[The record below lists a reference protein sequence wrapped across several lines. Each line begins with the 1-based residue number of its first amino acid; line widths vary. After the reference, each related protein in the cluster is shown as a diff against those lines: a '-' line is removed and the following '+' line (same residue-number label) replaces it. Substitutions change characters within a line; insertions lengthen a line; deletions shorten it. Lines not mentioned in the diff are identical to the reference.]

1 MTEEPR
7 HCLNCHSPLK
17 GEYCHL
23 CGQRA
28 DRRELT
34 LAGLLGEIADELFS
48 WDSRLWR
55 TLGPL
60 LFKPG
65 FLSAEF
71 MAGRRA
77 RYVPPLRLYL
87 IISFL
92 LFLVLSLPG
101 NSLFQV
107 NVNKTPAAQDTVVG
121 EGPPAAEPA
130 AKASGEPSVNVEAG
144 PTTDIEDENSPEW
157 ARRLERQAQENAEKI
172 RDDPQSFLADALE
185 YLPQMMF
192 LLLPMFALLIR
203 LAYLLSPFHYLQH
216 LVFSL
221 HYHSFAY
228 LLYLLGMAL
237 ELTDIHADALLL
249 VLFLV
254 YLPLALKRTYGSS
267 LMAAVGKS
275 LAVQLAYTILLGAG
289 FAGLLL
295 IALSSM

>member
-1 MTEEPR
+1 MTEQPDY
-7 HCLNCHSPLK
+7 CLNCGAPLH
-17 GEYCHL
+17 GEYCHQ

-28 DRRELT
+28 GRRELT

-55 TLGPL
+55 TLVPL

-107 NVNKTPAAQDTVVG
+107 SVDTTPDEQDTVVG
-121 EGPPAAEPA
+121 EERPSAEAA
-130 AKASGEPSVNVEAG
+130 AKANGVPSVDLEAD
-144 PTTDIEDENSPEW
+144 PTIITAEDNSPDW

-172 RDDPQSFLADALE
+172 RGDPQSFLTGAFE

-192 LLLPMFALLIR
+192 VLLPVFALLIR
-203 LAYLLSPFHYLQH
+203 VAYLLSPFHYLQH
-216 LVFSL
+216 LIFSL

-228 LLYLLGMAL
+228 LLYLLGVAL
-237 ELTDIHADALLL
+237 ERTLLHADALIII
-249 VLFLV
+249 LFLA
-254 YLPLALKRTYGSS
+254 YLPLALKRAYGSS
-267 LMAAVGKS
+267 LMAAIGKS
-275 LAVQLAYTILLGAG
+275 LAIQSAYAVLLGAG
-289 FAGLLL
+289 LAGLLL
-295 IALSSM
+295 LALALM